1 LLCFARNKLDEGK
14 QMRHYL
20 TAAAVLAVGLAAPVH
35 AQELSGTLKKI
46 KDTGAITLG
55 IRDSAVPFS
64 YIDDKQKIVGY
75 AVDICMKIV
84 DEIKTELKLEK
95 LEVNETIVTSST
107 RIPLMANGT
116 VDLECGSTTNNA
128 DRQKQVSFT
137 NTHFLTASRFVSKKA
152 LKLDQ
157 VDDLKGKAVVSV
169 AGTTNINQL
178 NKANLAHS
186 LGITVMS
193 AKDVPEAFLMV
204 ETDRAAAFVMDDIQ
218 LAAMIASSK
227 DPSLYAI
234 SNGAFSDPEPYGIM
248 LRKDDVPFKA
258 VVDRATSKLYKSPEI
273 EKIYN
278 KWFMEPVPPRGQNF
292 HVPMPATLK
301 KSFENP
307 SDNPD
312 PASYGG

>member
-1 LLCFARNKLDEGK
+1 
-14 QMRHYL
+14 MRCL
-20 TAAAVLAVGLAAPVH
+20 TIAAVLATAFAVPVQ
-35 AQELSGTLKKI
+35 AEELSGTLKKI

-84 DEIKTELKLEK
+84 DAIKTELKLDK
-95 LEVNETIVTSST
+95 LEVNENIVTSST

-116 VDLECGSTTNNA
+116 IDLECGSTTNNA
-128 DRQKQVSFT
+128 DRQKQVWFT

-169 AGTTNINQL
+169 AGTTNITQL
-178 NKANLAHS
+178 NKANAARS
-186 LGITVMS
+186 LGITVMN

-204 ETDRAAAFVMDDIQ
+204 ETDRAQAFVMDDIQ

-248 LRKDDVPFKA
+248 LRKDDVQFKT
-258 VVDRATSKLYKSPEI
+258 VVDRTTAKLYKSPEI
-273 EKIYN
+273 GTIYN
-278 KWFMEPVPPRGQNF
+278 KWFMEPVPPRGLNF
-292 HVPMPATLK
+292 HVPMPASLK

>member
-1 LLCFARNKLDEGK
+1 
-14 QMRHYL
+14 MRCL
-20 TAAAVLAVGLAAPVH
+20 TIAAVLATAFAVPVQ
-35 AQELSGTLKKI
+35 AEELSGTLKKI

-84 DEIKTELKLEK
+84 DAIKTELKLDK
-95 LEVNETIVTSST
+95 LEVNENIVTSST

-116 VDLECGSTTNNA
+116 IDLECGSTTNNA
-128 DRQKQVSFT
+128 DRQKQVWFT

-169 AGTTNINQL
+169 AGTTNITQL
-178 NKANLAHS
+178 NKANAARS
-186 LGITVMS
+186 LGITVMN

-204 ETDRAAAFVMDDIQ
+204 ETDRAQAFVMDDIQ

-248 LRKDDVPFKA
+248 LRKDDVEFKT
-258 VVDRATSKLYKSPEI
+258 VVDRTTAKLYKSPEI
-273 EKIYN
+273 GTIYN
-278 KWFMEPVPPRGQNF
+278 KWFMEPVPPRGLNF
-292 HVPMPATLK
+292 HVPMPASLK

>member
-1 LLCFARNKLDEGK
+1 
-14 QMRHYL
+14 MRCL
-20 TAAAVLAVGLAAPVH
+20 TTVAVLAAALAVPVH

-84 DEIKTELKLEK
+84 DEIKAELKLDK
-95 LEVNETIVTSST
+95 LEVAENIVTSSS

-169 AGTTNINQL
+169 SGTTNITQL
-178 NKANLAHS
+178 NKANAARS
-186 LGITVMS
+186 LGITVMN

-204 ETDRAAAFVMDDIQ
+204 ETDRAQAFVMDDIQ
-218 LAAMIASSK
+218 LAAMIASS
-227 DPSLYAI
+227 
-234 SNGAFSDPEPYGIM
+234 
-248 LRKDDVPFKA
+248 
-258 VVDRATSKLYKSPEI
+258 
-273 EKIYN
+273 
-278 KWFMEPVPPRGQNF
+278 
-292 HVPMPATLK
+292 
-301 KSFENP
+301 
-307 SDNPD
+307 
-312 PASYGG
+312 

>member
-1 LLCFARNKLDEGK
+1 
-14 QMRHYL
+14 MRHYL

>member
-1 LLCFARNKLDEGK
+1 
-14 QMRHYL
+14 MRCL
-20 TAAAVLAVGLAAPVH
+20 TTVAILAVAFATPVH

-46 KDTGAITLG
+46 KETGAITLG

-84 DEIKTELKLEK
+84 DEIKAELKLDK
-95 LEVNETIVTSST
+95 LEVNQNIVTSST

-128 DRQKQVSFT
+128 DRQKQVWFT

-169 AGTTNINQL
+169 SGTTNITQL
-178 NKANLAHS
+178 NKANAARS
-186 LGITVMS
+186 LGITVMN

-204 ETDRAAAFVMDDIQ
+204 ETDRAAGIRHGRHPACGDDRLLEGPVALCDQ
-218 LAAMIASSK
+218 QRRFLRSGALWHHAAQGRCAVQNRRRSGNRQALQEPRNRDDLQQMVHGAGAAARPELPRADASLAQEVVRAPVRQSRSRI
-227 DPSLYAI
+227 
-234 SNGAFSDPEPYGIM
+234 
-248 LRKDDVPFKA
+248 LRGM
-258 VVDRATSKLYKSPEI
+258 T
-273 EKIYN
+273 
-278 KWFMEPVPPRGQNF
+278 
-292 HVPMPATLK
+292 TT
-301 KSFENP
+301 
-307 SDNPD
+307 
-312 PASYGG
+312 

>member
-1 LLCFARNKLDEGK
+1 
-14 QMRHYL
+14 MRYL
-20 TAAAVLAVGLAAPVH
+20 TTAAVLAVALAVPVH
-35 AQELSGTLKKI
+35 AEELSGTLKKI

-64 YIDDKQKIVGY
+64 FIDDKQKIVGY

-84 DEIKTELKLEK
+84 DEIKAELKLDK
-95 LEVNETIVTSST
+95 LEVTENIVTSST

-116 VDLECGSTTNNA
+116 IDLECGSTTNNA
-128 DRQKQVSFT
+128 DRQKQVWFT

-169 AGTTNINQL
+169 AGTTNITQL
-178 NKANLAHS
+178 NKANAARS
-186 LGITVMS
+186 LGITVMN

-204 ETDRAAAFVMDDIQ
+204 ETDRAQAFVMDDIQ

-248 LRKDDVPFKA
+248 LRKDDTPFKA
-258 VVDRATSKLYKSPEI
+258 VVDRATAKALQEPRHREDLRQMVHGAGAAARPQLPRPDAGLAEEI
-273 EKIYN
+273 VR
-278 KWFMEPVPPRGQNF
+278 EPVGQSRSC
-292 HVPMPATLK
+292 VIRRMRTA
-301 KSFENP
+301 
-307 SDNPD
+307 
-312 PASYGG
+312 

>member
-1 LLCFARNKLDEGK
+1 
-14 QMRHYL
+14 MRYL
-20 TAAAVLAVGLAAPVH
+20 ATAAILAVALAMPAR
-35 AQELSGTLKKI
+35 AEELSGTLKKV

-84 DEIKTELKLEK
+84 DDIKTELKLDK

-128 DRQKQVSFT
+128 DRQKQVWFT

-157 VDDLKGKAVVSV
+157 IDDLKGKAVVSV

-178 NKANLAHS
+178 TKANLAHS

-248 LRKDDVPFKA
+248 LRKDDVPFKT
-258 VVDRATSKLYKSPEI
+258 VVDRATSKLYQSPEI
-273 EKIYN
+273 QKIYD
-278 KWFMEPVPPRGQNF
+278 KWFMEPVPPRGLNF
-292 HVPMPATLK
+292 HVPMPASLK
-301 KSFENP
+301 KSFEHP

>member
-1 LLCFARNKLDEGK
+1 
-14 QMRHYL
+14 MRYL
-20 TAAAVLAVGLAAPVH
+20 TTVAVLAAALTVPVH
-35 AQELSGTLKKI
+35 AQELSGTLRKI

-64 YIDDKQKIVGY
+64 YIDEKQRIVGY

-128 DRQKQVSFT
+128 DRQQQVWFT

-178 NKANLAHS
+178 NKANVAHS
-186 LGITVMS
+186 LGITVMN

-227 DPSLYAI
+227 DPSLYVI

-248 LRKDDVPFKA
+248 LRKDDVPFKT
-258 VVDRATSKLYKSPEI
+258 VVDRATAKLYKSPEI
-273 EKIYN
+273 ETIYN
-278 KWFMEPVPPRGQNF
+278 RWFMQPVPPRGLNF
-292 HVPMPATLK
+292 HVPMPTALK
-301 KSFENP
+301 KSFEHP

>member
-1 LLCFARNKLDEGK
+1 
-14 QMRHYL
+14 MRRL
-20 TAAAVLAVGLAAPVH
+20 TIAAVLATALIVPLH

-46 KDTGAITLG
+46 KDSGAITLG

-84 DEIKTELKLEK
+84 DEIKTELKLDK

-128 DRQKQVSFT
+128 DRQKQVWFT

-178 NKANLAHS
+178 TKANVARS
-186 LGITVMS
+186 LGITIMS

-204 ETDRAAAFVMDDIQ
+204 ETDRAQAFVMDDIQ

-248 LRKDDVPFKA
+248 LRKDDTPFKT
-258 VVDRATSKLYKSPEI
+258 VVDRATAKLYQSPEI

-278 KWFMEPVPPRGQNF
+278 KWFNEPVPPRGLNF
-292 HVPMPATLK
+292 HVPMPAALK
-301 KSFENP
+301 KSFEHP

-312 PASYGG
+312 PASYAG

>member
-1 LLCFARNKLDEGK
+1 
-14 QMRHYL
+14 MRCL
-20 TAAAVLAVGLAAPVH
+20 TAAAVLAVALAAPVH

-64 YIDDKQKIVGY
+64 FIDDKQKIVGY

-84 DEIKTELKLEK
+84 DEIKAELKLGK
-95 LEVNETIVTSST
+95 LEVAENIVTSST

-116 VDLECGSTTNNA
+116 IDLECGSTTNNA
-128 DRQKQVSFT
+128 DRQKQVWFT

-169 AGTTNINQL
+169 AGTTNITQL
-178 NKANLAHS
+178 NKANAVRS
-186 LGITVMS
+186 LGITVMN

-204 ETDRAAAFVMDDIQ
+204 ETDRAQAFVMDDIQ

-248 LRKDDVPFKA
+248 LRKDDAPFKV
-258 VVDRATSKLYKSPEI
+258 VVDRATAKLYKSPDI

-278 KWFMEPVPPRGQNF
+278 RWFMEPVPPRGLNF
-292 HVPMPATLK
+292 HVPMPASLK
-301 KSFENP
+301 KSFEHP

>member
-1 LLCFARNKLDEGK
+1 
-14 QMRHYL
+14 
-20 TAAAVLAVGLAAPVH
+20 
-35 AQELSGTLKKI
+35 
-46 KDTGAITLG
+46 
-55 IRDSAVPFS
+55 
-64 YIDDKQKIVGY
+64 
-75 AVDICMKIV
+75 
-84 DEIKTELKLEK
+84 
-95 LEVNETIVTSST
+95 
-107 RIPLMANGT
+107 MANGT

-169 AGTTNINQL
+169 SGTTNITQL
-178 NKANLAHS
+178 NKANAARS
-186 LGITVMS
+186 LGITVMN

-204 ETDRAAAFVMDDIQ
+204 ETDRAQAFVMDDIQ

-234 SNGAFSDPEPYGIM
+234 STGAFSDPEPYGIM
-248 LRKDDVPFKA
+248 LRKDDAPFKA
-258 VVDRATSKLYKSPEI
+258 VVDRATAKLYKSPEI

-278 KWFMEPVPPRGQNF
+278 KWFMEPVPPRGLNF
-292 HVPMPATLK
+292 HVPMPASLK

-307 SDNPD
+307 SNNPD

>member
-1 LLCFARNKLDEGK
+1 
-14 QMRHYL
+14 MRYL
-20 TAAAVLAVGLAAPVH
+20 TIAAVLTTALAVPVH
-35 AQELSGTLKKI
+35 AEELSGTLKKI

-64 YIDDKQKIVGY
+64 FIDDKQKIVGY

-84 DEIKTELKLEK
+84 DEIKAELKLDK
-95 LEVNETIVTSST
+95 LEVTENIVTSST

-116 VDLECGSTTNNA
+116 IDLECGSTTNNA
-128 DRQKQVSFT
+128 DRQKQVWFT

-169 AGTTNINQL
+169 AGTTNITQL
-178 NKANLAHS
+178 NKANAARS
-186 LGITVMS
+186 LGITVMN

-204 ETDRAAAFVMDDIQ
+204 ETDRAQAFVMDDIQ

-248 LRKDDVPFKA
+248 LRKDDTSFKA
-258 VVDRATSKLYKSPEI
+258 VVDRATAKLYKSPDI
-273 EKIYN
+273 EKIYDR
-278 KWFMEPVPPRGQNF
+278 WFMEPVPPRGLNF
-292 HVPMPATLK
+292 HVPMPASLK
-301 KSFENP
+301 KSFEHP

>member
-1 LLCFARNKLDEGK
+1 
-14 QMRHYL
+14 MRYL
-20 TAAAVLAVGLAAPVH
+20 TTAAILAVAFAVPAH
-35 AQELSGTLKKI
+35 AEELSGTLKKI

-84 DEIKTELKLEK
+84 DAIKTELKLEK
-95 LEVNETIVTSST
+95 LEVNENIVTSST

-116 VDLECGSTTNNA
+116 IDLECGSTTNNA
-128 DRQKQVSFT
+128 DRQKQVWFT

-169 AGTTNINQL
+169 AGTTNITQL
-178 NKANLAHS
+178 NKANAARS
-186 LGITVMS
+186 LGITVMN

-204 ETDRAAAFVMDDIQ
+204 ETDRAQAFVMDDIQ

-248 LRKDDVPFKA
+248 LRKDDVPFKT
-258 VVDRATSKLYKSPEI
+258 VVDRTTAKLYKSPEI
-273 EKIYN
+273 GTIYN
-278 KWFMEPVPPRGQNF
+278 KWFMEPVPPRGLNF
-292 HVPMPATLK
+292 HVPMPASLK